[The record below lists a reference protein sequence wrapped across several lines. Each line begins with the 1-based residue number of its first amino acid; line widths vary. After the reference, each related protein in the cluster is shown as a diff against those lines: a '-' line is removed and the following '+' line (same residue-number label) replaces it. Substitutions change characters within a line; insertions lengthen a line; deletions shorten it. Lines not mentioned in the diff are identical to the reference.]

1 MELLRIIIVELLTI
15 KMIDDLHD
23 EVGDKWLA
31 FYFFFSMFC
40 GVYVGYML
48 LVYYCY
54 FLFFV

>member
-1 MELLRIIIVELLTI
+1 MELLRIIIMELLTI

-31 FYFFFSMFC
+31 FYFFISMFC

-48 LVYYCY
+48 LVYYCN

>member
-48 LVYYCY
+48 LV
-54 FLFFV
+54 